1 MQSELNKLLSRFI
14 TMIINYRVTTMKKLL
29 PALITSLL
37 LSNYAAA
44 DDNPVTAKQLSEHVY
59 VLYGQGGNIAAS
71 VGDDGIYIIDDQFA
85 KLSDDIKKTISDLKP
100 GSAEFVINTHHH
112 GDHTGGNE
120 NFAKAGAHVIAH
132 NNVHKRLKEKH
143 GEGSDYLPRI
153 SFGDDLTLHFNNEQ
167 AHVVHYQHAHTDGDA
182 VIFFNNDNIVHMGDI
197 YFNFGSLPFVD
208 VDSGGSVD
216 GVLAAVDDV
225 INQIDDKTQVIPGHG
240 PLSDRSGL
248 ITYRKLVQKAKD
260 VMLKAMQ
267 NDASLEQVLKAD
279 PLSELGL
286 EYANWLPKER
296 VTTLFYRS
304 LK

>member
-1 MQSELNKLLSRFI
+1 
-14 TMIINYRVTTMKKLL
+14 MKKIL
-29 PALITSLL
+29 PALITGLL
-37 LSNYAAA
+37 LSTTAQA
-44 DDNPVTAKQLSEHVY
+44 DDGPVTAQKLSEHVY
-59 VLYGQGGNIAAS
+59 VLFGQGGNIAAS

-132 NNVHKRLKEKH
+132 DNVHKRLEEQH
-143 GEGSDYLPRI
+143 GEGSDFLPRI
-153 SFGDDLTLHFNNEQ
+153 SFGRDLKLHFNNEH
-167 AHVVHYQHAHTDGDA
+167 AHVVHYEHAHTDGDS
-182 VIFFNNDNIVHMGDI
+182 VIFFSNDNIVHMGDI

-216 GVLAAVDDV
+216 GILAAVNDV
-225 INQIDDKTQVIPGHG
+225 INQIDDNTKVIPGHG
-240 PLSDRSGL
+240 KVSDRSGL
-248 ITYRKLVQKAKD
+248 IAYGKLVQNAKD

-267 NDASLEQVLKAD
+267 NNASLEQVLKAD
-279 PLSELGL
+279 PLAELNL
-286 EYANWLPKER
+286 EYAGWLPKEK

>member
-1 MQSELNKLLSRFI
+1 
-14 TMIINYRVTTMKKLL
+14 MKKLL
-29 PALITSLL
+29 PALMTSLL
-37 LSNYAAA
+37 LNTSAHA
-44 DDNPVTAKQLSEHVY
+44 DDNPVTAEKLSESVY
-59 VLYGQGGNIAAS
+59 VLFGQGGNIAAS

-132 NNVHKRLKEKH
+132 DNVHKRLEEKH
-143 GEGSDYLPRI
+143 GANSDYLPRI
-153 SFGDDLTLHFNNEQ
+153 SFGHDLKLHFNNEH
-167 AHVVHYQHAHTDGDA
+167 AHVVHYAHAHTDGDS
-182 VIFFNNDNIVHMGDI
+182 VIFFSNDNIVHMGDI

-225 INQIDDKTQVIPGHG
+225 INQIDDNTQVIPGHG
-240 PLSDRSGL
+240 PVSDRSGL
-248 ITYRKLVQKAKD
+248 ITYRKLVQKAKG

-267 NDASLEQVLKAD
+267 NDASLQQVLDAD

-286 EYANWLPKER
+286 KYANWLPKER

>member
-1 MQSELNKLLSRFI
+1 
-14 TMIINYRVTTMKKLL
+14 MKKIL
-29 PALITSLL
+29 PAIITTLF
-37 LSNYAAA
+37 LSNHAMA
-44 DDNPVTAKQLSEHVY
+44 DKSPVTATKLSDSVY

-71 VGDDGIYIIDDQFA
+71 VGNDGIYIIDDQFA

-132 NNVHKRLKEKH
+132 DNVHKRLKEKH

-153 SFGDDLTLHFNNEQ
+153 SFGHDLKLHFNDEH
-167 AHVVHYQHAHTDGDA
+167 AHVVHYAHAHTDGDS
-182 VIFFNNDNIVHMGDI
+182 VIFFSNDNIVHMGDI

-225 INQIDDKTQVIPGHG
+225 IKKSDANTQVIPGHG
-240 PLSDRSGL
+240 PMSDRAGL
-248 ITYRKLVQKAKD
+248 MKYRELVQKAKD
-260 VMLKAMQ
+260 LMLTAMQ
-267 NDASLEQVLKAD
+267 NNASLEQVLKAD

-286 EYANWLPKER
+286 KYANWLPKEK

>member
-1 MQSELNKLLSRFI
+1 
-14 TMIINYRVTTMKKLL
+14 MKKIL
-29 PALITSLL
+29 PALITGLL
-37 LSNYAAA
+37 LSTTAQA
-44 DDNPVTAKQLSEHVY
+44 DDGPVTAQKLSEHVY
-59 VLYGQGGNIAAS
+59 VLFGQGGNIAAS

-132 NNVHKRLKEKH
+132 DNVHKRLEEQH
-143 GEGSDYLPRI
+143 GEGSDFLPRI
-153 SFGDDLTLHFNNEQ
+153 SFGRDLKLHFNNEH
-167 AHVVHYQHAHTDGDA
+167 AHVVHYEHAHTDGDS
-182 VIFFNNDNIVHMGDI
+182 VIFFSNDNIVHMGDI

-216 GVLAAVDDV
+216 GILAAVNDV
-225 INQIDDKTQVIPGHG
+225 VNQIDDNTKVIPGHG
-240 PLSDRSGL
+240 KVSDRSGL
-248 ITYRKLVQKAKD
+248 IAYGKLVQNAKD

-267 NDASLEQVLKAD
+267 NNASLEQVLKAD
-279 PLSELGL
+279 PLAELNL
-286 EYANWLPKER
+286 EYAGWLPKEK

-304 LK
+304 LN

>member
-1 MQSELNKLLSRFI
+1 
-14 TMIINYRVTTMKKLL
+14 MKKLL

-37 LSNYAAA
+37 LSNYAFA
-44 DDNPVTAKQLSEHVY
+44 DENPVTATQLSEHVY
-59 VLYGQGGNIAAS
+59 VLFGQGGNIAAS

-132 NNVHKRLKEKH
+132 DNVHKRLEEQH
-143 GEGSDYLPRI
+143 GEGSDFLPRI
-153 SFGDDLTLHFNNEQ
+153 SFGHDLKLHFNNEH
-167 AHVVHYQHAHTDGDA
+167 AHVVHYEHAHTDGDS
-182 VIFFNNDNIVHMGDI
+182 VIFFSNDNIVHMGDI

-216 GVLAAVDDV
+216 GILAAVNDV
-225 INQIDDKTQVIPGHG
+225 VNQIDDNTKVIPGHG
-240 PLSDRSGL
+240 KVSDRSGL
-248 ITYRKLVQKAKD
+248 IAYGKLVQNAKD

-267 NDASLEQVLKAD
+267 NNASLEQVLKAD
-279 PLSELGL
+279 PLAELGL
-286 EYANWLPKER
+286 EYAGWLPKEK

>member
-1 MQSELNKLLSRFI
+1 
-14 TMIINYRVTTMKKLL
+14 MKKIL
-29 PALITSLL
+29 PALITGLL
-37 LSNYAAA
+37 LSSATQA
-44 DDNPVTAKQLSEHVY
+44 DENPVTAEKLSDSVY
-59 VLYGQGGNIAAS
+59 VLFGQGGNIAAS
-71 VGDDGIYIIDDQFA
+71 VGEDGIYIIDDQFA

-132 NNVHKRLKEKH
+132 DNVHKRLEEKH
-143 GEGSDYLPRI
+143 GANSDYLPRI
-153 SFGDDLTLHFNNEQ
+153 SFGHDLKLHFNNEH
-167 AHVVHYQHAHTDGDA
+167 AHVVHYAHAHTDGDS

-216 GVLAAVDDV
+216 GILAAVNDV
-225 INQIDDKTQVIPGHG
+225 IKQIDERTIVIPGHG
-240 PLSDRSGL
+240 PVSDRSGL
-248 ITYRKLVQKAKD
+248 ETYAKLVKKAKD
-260 VMLKAMQ
+260 LMLKAMQ
-267 NDASLEQVLKAD
+267 NNASLEQVLKAD
-279 PLSELGL
+279 PLAALNL
-286 EYANWLPKER
+286 KYAGWLPKEK

>member
-1 MQSELNKLLSRFI
+1 MR
-14 TMIINYRVTTMKKLL
+14 KLL
-29 PALITSLL
+29 PALITGLL
-37 LSNYAAA
+37 LSASAHA
-44 DDNPVTAKQLSEHVY
+44 DDNPVTAEKLSESVY
-59 VLYGQGGNIAAS
+59 VLFGQGGNIAAS

-132 NNVHKRLKEKH
+132 DNVHKRLKEKH
-143 GEGSDYLPRI
+143 GEGSKFLPRI
-153 SFGDDLTLHFNNEQ
+153 SFGHDLKLHFNNEH
-167 AHVVHYQHAHTDGDA
+167 AHVVHYKHAHTDGDS
-182 VIFFNNDNIVHMGDI
+182 VIFFSNDNIVHMGDI

-225 INQIDDKTQVIPGHG
+225 INQIDDNTQVIPGHG
-240 PLSDRSGL
+240 PVSDRSGL

-267 NDASLEQVLKAD
+267 NDASLQQVLDAD

-286 EYANWLPKER
+286 KYAKWLPKER

>member
-1 MQSELNKLLSRFI
+1 
-14 TMIINYRVTTMKKLL
+14 MKKIL
-29 PALITSLL
+29 PALITGLL
-37 LSNYAAA
+37 LSGATHA
-44 DDNPVTAKQLSEHVY
+44 DENPVTAEKLSDSVY
-59 VLYGQGGNIAAS
+59 VLFGQGGNIAAS
-71 VGDDGIYIIDDQFA
+71 VGEDGIYIIDDQFA
-85 KLSDDIKKTISDLKP
+85 KLSNDIKKTISDLKP

-132 NNVHKRLKEKH
+132 DNVHKRLEEKH
-143 GEGSDYLPRI
+143 GANSDYLPRI
-153 SFGDDLTLHFNNEQ
+153 SFGHDLKLHFNNEH
-167 AHVVHYQHAHTDGDA
+167 AHVVHYAYAHTDGDS

-216 GVLAAVDDV
+216 GILAAVNDV
-225 INQIDDKTQVIPGHG
+225 IKQIDERTIVIPGHG
-240 PLSDRSGL
+240 PVSDRSGL
-248 ITYRKLVQKAKD
+248 ETYAKLVKKAKD
-260 VMLKAMQ
+260 LMLKAMQ

-279 PLSELGL
+279 PLAELGL
-286 EYANWLPKER
+286 EYAGWLPKEK